1 MRRESMLLAACF
13 SLAVGAAFG
22 ADWPTWRGDAS
33 RSGASTEALPDS
45 LRLQWVRELPPV
57 VPAWP
62 NEARLQFDAS
72 YEPIVSGKLLFL
84 GSPNDGTVTAYD
96 TETGEPRWKFLTGG
110 PVRFAPVAWKDRVYV
125 GSDDGNLYC
134 LNAADGTLRW
144 KARGAPEDRP
154 DRRHLGNGRFIS
166 FWPVRGGPVLAD
178 GTVYFAAGIWPTMG
192 VFVLAVDAET
202 GRTVWA
208 NREANYIEKVRIDH
222 NEQRD
227 SGLSPQGYLAV
238 QGDTLLVPNGR
249 SMPAFFDRKTGKL
262 MRYLQGYRNGYWRVA
277 ATAKYAFV
285 GKEAVL
291 DMATGR
297 EVGSRFA
304 QAGAAAPKAFN
315 PKKVDLF
322 ESPCLSYNLLPACSA
337 WSVLAG
343 DTAFGSHQGT
353 FFGYDL
359 GQAKLSLSEVANWIG
374 EKVRPL
380 RWEPPELWKLASP
393 QAKSRPPSEALI
405 KAGNRLYGHA
415 GKTLL
420 AVELPAAGGEPKI
433 AWQQDIVGTPSA
445 LLAADSR
452 LFAVTREG
460 KLFCFGPGP
469 GEPKTHALVRR
480 ELPKP
485 DDEWTK
491 TAAEILKATQV
502 SEGYAVILGIGT
514 GRLAEELLGQSKL
527 RVIAVD
533 ADAEK
538 VRRLHEKL
546 TEAGL
551 YGTRAEVILADLPSF
566 SFPPYLA
573 SLMASEA
580 RVPSD
585 PGVLQKLFGVLR
597 PYGGTLCV
605 ALPDGQH
612 EGFAICATVAGL
624 EASEVART
632 GGYSLLRRAGPLPG
646 SALWTHEA
654 ADAGRSYCS
663 KDRRVQTPL
672 GVLWYGDGA
681 DHGFWTHHDYLTGV
695 VAQVAGG
702 RLFAINLSMRTLFAY
717 DAYTGRLLWKTGIE
731 RPSQYASMPDA
742 VYVAQGD
749 RCIVRDP
756 ATGLP
761 RAEFPVLVPTLSV
774 GTPNRPLQRSQ
785 AVEDAGASDRP
796 PPRGSV
802 GASMQGGGK
811 PTVAD
816 IRVSDDVILLD
827 VSFDTA
833 KPLPRGPWDG
843 STLVA
848 LDRASGQTLWTR
860 KAKHR
865 FNGNAIALG
874 RGLVFCVDSPS
885 PLDDE
890 RAKRRGEPPKT
901 VASEVLALDPRTGA
915 VRWSATTEA
924 PDRAYTTEGWV
935 GIDGRDDWA
944 AYSDASGL
952 LLTGRQG
959 LACAFEAATGK
970 PVWRQD
976 IKLGQPLILRG
987 DTFVHQSGRTFDLS
1001 TGTPLKTPQ
1010 LWWDK
1015 GGCNYAVGS
1024 EYLLFLRD
1032 FSACIMDTTAR
1043 TKHYLRNIRSGCS
1056 NSLIAADGLLNVP
1069 CFSVGCV
1076 CNYPIQTSFAMV
1088 HMPEV
1093 AEWAGT
1099 KPLQLGERAAE
1110 PPK

>member
-1 MRRESMLLAACF
+1 MKKAMVLLPACFWLAA
-13 SLAVGAAFG
+13 AAAFG
-22 ADWPTWRGDAS
+22 ADWPTWRCDAS
-33 RSGASTEALPDS
+33 RSGASPEALPDS

-72 YEPIVSGKLLFL
+72 YEPVVAGKLLFL

-96 TETGEPRWKFLTGG
+96 TETGELRWKFLTGG
-110 PVRFAPVAWKDRVYV
+110 PVRFAPVASKDRLYV
-125 GSDDGNLYC
+125 GSDDGWLYC
-134 LNAADGTLRW
+134 LGAADGTLRW
-144 KARGAPEDRP
+144 KVRGAPEDRP

-202 GRTVWA
+202 GKKVWA

-238 QGDTLLVPNGR
+238 EGDTLLVPNGR

-262 MRYLQGYRNGYWRVA
+262 MRYLQGYRNGYWRIA
-277 ATAKYAFV
+277 ATPKYVFV
-285 GKEAVL
+285 GKEAIL
-291 DMATGR
+291 DTATAR

-304 QAGAAAPKAFN
+304 AAGDKAPKAFN
-315 PKKVDLF
+315 PKLVDLF

-353 FFGYDL
+353 FYAYDL
-359 GQAKLSLSEVANWIG
+359 GHAKLTLEEEKNWIG

-393 QAKSRPPSEALI
+393 QAKTRPPSEALI

-433 AWQQDIVGTPSA
+433 AWQQDVAGTPSC
-445 LLAADSR
+445 LLAADGR

-460 KLFCFGPGP
+460 KLFCFGAGP

-480 ELPKP
+480 DLPKS

-502 SEGYAVILGIGT
+502 SEGYAVLLGIGT
-514 GRLAEELLGQSKL
+514 GRLAEELLVQSKL
-527 RVIAVD
+527 RIIAVD

-580 RVPSD
+580 RIPSD
-585 PGVLQKLFGVLR
+585 VGLFQKLIGVLR

-605 ALPDGQH
+605 ALPDGEH
-612 EGFAICATVAGL
+612 EGFAKCATVAGL

-646 SALWTHEA
+646 SADWTHEA

-681 DHGFWTHHDYLTGV
+681 DHGFWTHHDYLIGV

-717 DAYTGRLLWKTGIE
+717 DAYTGRLLWKTPIE

-756 ATGLP
+756 ATGVA
-761 RAEFPVLVPTLSV
+761 RAEFLFKVDCP
-774 GTPNRPLQRSQ
+774 
-785 AVEDAGASDRP
+785 E
-796 PPRGSV
+796 
-802 GASMQGGGK
+802 GGK
-811 PTVAD
+811 TTVAD

-827 VSFDTA
+827 VNIEAA
-833 KPLPRGPWDG
+833 KPLYPRGHWDG

-848 LDRASGQTLWTR
+848 LDRKDGRTLWTR
-860 KAKHR
+860 KAKQR
-865 FNGNAIALG
+865 FNGNSLALG

-901 VASEVLALDPRTGA
+901 VASEVLGLDPRTGA

-924 PDRAYTTEGWV
+924 PDRAYTKEGWL

-952 LLTGRQG
+952 LLTGREG
-959 LACAFEAATGK
+959 MACAFEAATGK
-970 PVWRQD
+970 PVWRED
-976 IKLGQPLILRG
+976 IKRGQPLILRG
-987 DTFVHQSGRTFDLS
+987 DTFIHQSGKTFDLR
-1001 TGTPLKTPQ
+1001 TGKPLKTPQ
-1010 LWWDK
+1010 LWWER
-1015 GGCNYAVGS
+1015 GGCNYTVGT
-1024 EYLLFLRD
+1024 EYLLFMRD
-1032 FSACIMDTTAR
+1032 ATACILDTTAR
-1043 TKHYLRNIRSGCS
+1043 TRHYLRNIRSGCS